1 MSGGECENNG
11 TGAQDGEW
19 HRKTG
24 VAKWRGLVRI
34 LVARNLK
41 IRYKGSALGFFW
53 SLLTPALTIL
63 MYAVFAGIL
72 KFNKGQPAYL
82 QFLVTG
88 IIVWNFTAGTLNDSL
103 FSIAGN
109 ANLVKKVFFPRAI
122 LPLSTAL
129 ANGVN
134 FLLTVIPL
142 LLYLAVTGTLD
153 LDGAVWLVPAVA
165 LQFALCVGVAL
176 LVGTLNVFFRDVQ
189 HVVGVGQL
197 AWFFLTP
204 VFYDLGMQLGAA
216 PIHDGLK
223 GLVFLNPMTGILAMY
238 RRGLMG
244 RALVPEE
251 WSAVVPVQ
259 WIWLSALA
267 TALVLALGVFALRRG
282 DERFGDVL

>member
-1 MSGGECENNG
+1 MEGPNCHDLPAEAGDGG
-11 TGAQDGEW
+11 A
-19 HRKTG
+19 RKAG
-24 VAKWRGLVRI
+24 LAKWSGLARI

-63 MYAVFAGIL
+63 MYAVFAHIL

-109 ANLVKKVFFPRAI
+109 ANLVKKVYFPRII

-134 FLLTVIPL
+134 FLLTVLPL
-142 LLYLAVTGTLD
+142 LLYLALTGTLE
-153 LDGAVWLVPAVA
+153 LSGAMWLAPAAA
-165 LQFALCVGVAL
+165 LHFALCSGIAL
-176 LVGTLNVFFRDVQ
+176 LCGTLNVFFRDIQ
-189 HVVGVGQL
+189 HIVGVGQL

-204 VFYDLGMQLGAA
+204 VFYDIDMQLGAA
-216 PIHDGLK
+216 PLPGGWK
-223 GLVFLNPMTGILAMY
+223 GLVFLNPMTGILSMY

-244 RALVPEE
+244 REFVPAE
-251 WSAVVPVQ
+251 WASTVPCA
-259 WIWLSALA
+259 WIALSALS
-267 TALVLALGVFALRRG
+267 TLALLALGVAALRAG
-282 DERFGDVL
+282 DRRFGDVL

>member
-1 MSGGECENNG
+1 MANPTEN
-11 TGAQDGEW
+11 TGPAAESW
-19 HRKTG
+19 RRKTG
-24 VAKWRGLVRI
+24 LVKWRGLALI

-63 MYAVFAGIL
+63 MYAVFAHIL
-72 KFNKGQPAYL
+72 KFNSGRPEYL

-88 IIVWNFTAGTLNDSL
+88 LIAWGFTAGTLNDSL

-109 ANLVKKVFFPRAI
+109 ANLVKKVKFPRAI

-134 FLLTVIPL
+134 FCLTLVPL
-142 LLYLAVTGTLD
+142 VLYLAVTGSLRPA
-153 LDGAVWLVPAVA
+153 GFAWLVPAA
-165 LQFALCVGVAL
+165 LFQFLLCAGIAL

-189 HVVGVGQL
+189 HAVGIGQL

-204 VFYDLGMQLGAA
+204 VFYDLPMQLGAA
-216 PIHDGLK
+216 PMHGAWK
-223 GLVFLNPMTGILAMY
+223 GLVFLNPMTGVLALW

-244 RALVPEE
+244 MPFVPEE
-251 WSAVVPVQ
+251 WAGTVSPWWVA
-259 WIWLSALA
+259 LSCASCA
-267 TALVLALGVFALRRG
+267 AVFAVGAAALRSG
-282 DERFGDVL
+282 DGKFGDVL